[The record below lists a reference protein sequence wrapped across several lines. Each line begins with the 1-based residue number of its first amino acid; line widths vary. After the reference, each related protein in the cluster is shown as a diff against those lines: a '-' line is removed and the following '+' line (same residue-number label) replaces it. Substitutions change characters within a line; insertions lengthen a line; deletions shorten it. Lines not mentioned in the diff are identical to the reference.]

1 MNVKRW
7 GWFLLA
13 AVLLTGCS
21 SEPAATSSQL
31 LAAPPSAKTADQPT
45 ADLATAATTSP
56 MGFLRPTPEQEVTL
70 AAALVAIDPRLDN
83 ADRYIR
89 RSVDQCDYVRK
100 GEITGDALVA
110 STLERFS
117 GGSIPDLSTAQ
128 AQQILE
134 TIVATFCH

>member
-1 MNVKRW
+1 
-7 GWFLLA
+7 
-13 AVLLTGCS
+13 
-21 SEPAATSSQL
+21 
-31 LAAPPSAKTADQPT
+31 
-45 ADLATAATTSP
+45 
-56 MGFLRPTPEQEVTL
+56 MGFLRPTPEQEIAL

-89 RSVDQCDYVRK
+89 RSVDQCDYVRR

-134 TIVATFCH
+134 TIVTTFCH